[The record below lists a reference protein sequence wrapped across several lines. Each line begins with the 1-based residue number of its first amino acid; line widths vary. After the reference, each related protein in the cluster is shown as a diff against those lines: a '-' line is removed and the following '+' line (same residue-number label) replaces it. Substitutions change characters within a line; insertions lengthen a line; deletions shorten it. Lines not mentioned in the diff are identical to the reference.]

1 MSDFDTM
8 WREAVEQMS
17 NAIKSDNNIYDF
29 FITFEPDE
37 TTGYIFS
44 QDNRY
49 KLYSDILEQKT
60 SSTGHSG
67 ASFACCIREAVSQ
80 IRNENLVIAVPVS
93 DDDINQVII
102 LDPL

>member
-1 MSDFDTM
+1 MTDFDTM
-8 WREAVEQMS
+8 WKKAIEQMS

-67 ASFACCIREAVSQ
+67 ASFACCIRESVSK

-93 DDDINQVII
+93 DDDINQVI